1 MAHAVNQMKKSPAP
15 IPWLRHR
22 VLRQSLWGI
31 LVLCGLLLAAVLF
44 LPVLDGRG
52 SRMRANEAVAV
63 GKLREINTL
72 QAKYAA
78 EHPDMGFSCS
88 LPALKSVEPP
98 NQADDRSDF
107 LLTETHAGYKLAL
120 YKCHGNP
127 KGTIVHY
134 QLTAVPA
141 KQGVTGVRAFCTDD
155 SGDYWYDSAG
165 SGAECLKS
173 RHPL

>member
-1 MAHAVNQMKKSPAP
+1 MAHTVNQTKKSAAA

-22 VLRQSLWGI
+22 ILRQSIWGI
-31 LVLCGLLLAAVLF
+31 LVLCGLLLSAALF

-78 EHPDMGFSCS
+78 EHPDMGFACS

-98 NQADDRSDF
+98 NQADDPSDF
-107 LLTETHAGYKLAL
+107 LITETHAGYKLAL

-173 RHPL
+173 RHQL

>member
-1 MAHAVNQMKKSPAP
+1 VAHTVNHTNKSAAA

-22 VLRQSLWGI
+22 ILRQSIWDI
-31 LVLCGLLLAAVLF
+31 LVFCGLLLSAALF

-78 EHPDMGFSCS
+78 EHPDIGFACS

-98 NQADDRSDF
+98 NQADDPSDF
-107 LLTETHAGYKLAL
+107 FITETHAGYKFAL

-127 KGTIVHY
+127 KDSIVDY

-141 KQGVTGVRAFCTDD
+141 KQV
-155 SGDYWYDSAG
+155 
-165 SGAECLKS
+165 
-173 RHPL
+173 

>member
-1 MAHAVNQMKKSPAP
+1 MAHTVNHTNKSAAA

-22 VLRQSLWGI
+22 ILRQSIWDI
-31 LVLCGLLLAAVLF
+31 LVFCGLLLSTALF

-78 EHPDMGFSCS
+78 EHPDIGFACS

-98 NQADDRSDF
+98 NQADDPSDF
-107 LLTETHAGYKLAL
+107 FITETHAGYKFAL

-127 KGTIVHY
+127 KDSIVDY

-141 KQGVTGVRAFCTDD
+141 KQV
-155 SGDYWYDSAG
+155 
-165 SGAECLKS
+165 
-173 RHPL
+173 